1 MTCGQKQ
8 QESGRTLRRGALG
21 PAPLNANPRRLLA
34 TPPMKNL
41 RKRQPIVRCREAT
54 GSLCSGDMNNL
65 GAGFV
70 LPFNPGSLEL
80 SQTQLCDEGK
90 PDRCSTTAAQPHHQD
105 CIARVCT
112 IMACD

>member
-21 PAPLNANPRRLLA
+21 PAPLNAKPRRLLA

-41 RKRQPIVRCREAT
+41 RQRQLIIRYSEAT
-54 GSLCSGDMNNL
+54 ESLCSGDINNL

-70 LPFNPGSLEL
+70 LPFNPGSLGL
-80 SQTQLCDEGK
+80 SQT
-90 PDRCSTTAAQPHHQD
+90 
-105 CIARVCT
+105 
-112 IMACD
+112 